1 MQALILHRVKNGFL
15 VAIHAGEKFID
26 LSEAF
31 VAHSAAELVEH
42 IESHFSKPAPAQP
55 QSVMVPADAVLASLN
70 AAKDSL
76 AEPPELTEKVPTA
89 PAAQVQ
95 A

>member
-31 VAHSAAELVEH
+31 VAHTAADLVTH
-42 IESHFSKPAPAQP
+42 IESHFSQHTTTPA
-55 QSVMVPADAVLASLN
+55 VMVPADAVLSSLH
-70 AAKDSL
+70 AARSEL
-76 AEPPELTEKVPTA
+76 NEPPVLTEQAPTA